1 MVGLVKYVGSACA
14 RQPQLMIDRSF
25 LTSNKAERDLASRTI
40 FFHVASLRS
49 RVGAFPR
56 MKRDDLARVSATF
69 MRRMS
74 VRVSCQPI
82 IIYSIAYLTR
92 NQLIAG
98 QVLREHMTE

>member
-1 MVGLVKYVGSACA
+1 M
-14 RQPQLMIDRSF
+14 DRNI

-40 FFHVASLRS
+40 FLHVASLRS
-49 RVGAFPR
+49 RVGALPR

-74 VRVSCQPI
+74 VRLSDQPR
-82 IIYSIAYLTR
+82 IYSFAYLIR

-98 QVLREHMTE
+98 QVLREHMRE